1 MKRILVDMDGV
12 LADIYQRFFELHEE
26 ETDIRKTFNEIIGMK
41 EGDAFPA
48 LGDWVMTPGFFRS
61 MPVMPGSQKG
71 LKLLNEKYD
80 VTVVS
85 MATEFPISLTDKQLW
100 LHDNFPFINWKQ
112 IVFCGDKSLI
122 RADIMIDDH
131 LKNLDN
137 FEGETILFTQP
148 HNITEIASRHKRVCS
163 WDEIEKILLNNM
175 NS

>member
-85 MATEFPISLTDKQLW
+85 MQR
-100 LHDNFPFINWKQ
+100 NF
-112 IVFCGDKSLI
+112 
-122 RADIMIDDH
+122 R
-131 LKNLDN
+131 
-137 FEGETILFTQP
+137 
-148 HNITEIASRHKRVCS
+148 
-163 WDEIEKILLNNM
+163 
-175 NS
+175 